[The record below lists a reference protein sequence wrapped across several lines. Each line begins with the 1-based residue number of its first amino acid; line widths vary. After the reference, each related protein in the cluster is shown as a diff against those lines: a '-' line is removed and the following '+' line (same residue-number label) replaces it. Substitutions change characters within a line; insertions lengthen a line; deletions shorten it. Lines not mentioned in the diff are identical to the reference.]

1 MLQRRMRMFLIVAAT
16 MAIGAGGC
24 TNKACSTNNLNEFV
38 KKLGHRNWIVVAD
51 SAYPWQNA
59 AGIKTIVVNCE
70 QEKEVQA
77 VLAILKKAG
86 HVQPTVFLDK
96 ELEYVSEKN
105 APGIGEYRS
114 RLDEVLK
121 GYSVVRIKHEELIA
135 KLDASSKMFEIVIIK
150 TNMKLPY
157 TSVFMEL
164 GCGYWNDEAEKELR
178 KSF

>member
-1 MLQRRMRMFLIVAAT
+1 MLQKWMLIFSIAAAV
-16 MAIGAGGC
+16 MAIGVGGC
-24 TNKACSTNNLNEFV
+24 INSTRSANNLNEIV

-77 VLAILKKAG
+77 VLAALKKAG
-86 HVQPTVFLDK
+86 HVQPTVYLDE
-96 ELEYVSEKN
+96 ELEHVSEKN
-105 APGIGEYRS
+105 ASGIGEYRS
-114 RLDEVLK
+114 RLDDVLK
-121 GYSVVRIKHEELIA
+121 GYCVVRAKHEELIA

-178 KSF
+178 ESF

>member
-1 MLQRRMRMFLIVAAT
+1 MLQRWMLMFLIVAV
-16 MAIGAGGC
+16 MIAIGAGGC
-24 TNKACSTNNLNEFV
+24 TNKLRSTSNLNEIV
-38 KKLGHRNWIVVAD
+38 KKLGHRNWIVVTD

-59 AGIKTIVVNCE
+59 PGIKTIVVNCE
-70 QEKEVQA
+70 QEKEVHA
-77 VLAILKKAG
+77 VLAILKKVG

-114 RLDEVLK
+114 RLDELLK

-135 KLDASSKMFEIVIIK
+135 RLDASSKMFEVVIIK

-178 KSF
+178 ESF

>member
-1 MLQRRMRMFLIVAAT
+1 MSKSWKKISLITVIMT
-16 MAIGAGGC
+16 AIGAGGC
-24 TNKACSTNNLNEFV
+24 SSKSPSANNVNEIV
-38 KKLGHRNWIVVAD
+38 KNLGHRNWIVVAD
-51 SAYPWQNA
+51 SAYPLQNA
-59 AGIKTIVVNCE
+59 IGIKTIVVNCE

-77 VLAILKKAG
+77 VLDNLKKAG
-86 HVQPTVFLDK
+86 HVKPTVYIDK

-105 APGIGEYRS
+105 AQGIDKYRNK
-114 RLDEVLK
+114 LDELLK
-121 GYSVVRIKHEELIA
+121 GYPVVRIKHEELIS
-135 KLDASSKMFEIVIIK
+135 KLDASSKMFAIVIIK